1 MVKVAQSI
9 TKREIIAE
17 TWFGGN
23 LAILTKK
30 HQNSK
35 NEPSIYIL
43 EQIRH
48 SIRAYRS
55 KLV

>member
-17 TWFGGN
+17 TWFSGN